1 MKLNGPINIEL
12 PAEAEKYLK
21 KYKAG
26 FWKLELFEAKN
37 FNNIVVVPAIHE
49 YENIV
54 NLLKSLTEN
63 DNKYFNETLVIFVVN
78 NLKSSHED
86 VISNNRKSLELIR
99 DIIFNKTNGEWINKI
114 RSAGLNVGLIDASSN
129 SLELSEKDGGVGLAR
144 KVGMDIALTH
154 FDYSNSE
161 KKILICL
168 DADCTVEKNYLTAIV
183 QAFKKRDVSAA
194 YVQYEHLFPEDEK
207 EKLAIICYEIF
218 LRYYVL
224 GLIYA
229 NSPFAFPTIGSTMI
243 CDYESYIRI
252 GGMNKKKAAEDFYF
266 MEKLAKITS
275 IKKINSTKVYP
286 ASRGS
291 WRVPFGTGQRVNRY
305 FAGTH
310 DEYLLYNP
318 KSFEV
323 LKNWLHCYTTFE
335 IHNADKYL
343 KKAKEIDPTLHSFL
357 VENSFKESWEK
368 IILNSKTDEQIQK
381 QKKIWFDGFRTLK
394 LIHYLRDNGF
404 PSVNMFD
411 ALDEMFTHF
420 DKKIIRMNKEEL
432 PASEI
437 QQLYLAELREM
448 T

>member
-1 MKLNGPINIEL
+1 MNKER
-12 PAEAEKYLK
+12 PAEVKKYLS
-21 KYKAG
+21 KYSLDQ
-26 FWKLELFEAKN
+26 WNLEISEEKSY
-37 FNNIVVVPAIHE
+37 NNIIVVPAIHE

-54 NLLKSLTEN
+54 NLIKSLAQN

-78 NLKSSHED
+78 NLKNSHED
-86 VISNNRKSLELIR
+86 VMSDNRKSLELLR
-99 DIIFNKTNGEWINKI
+99 DIIFNKSDGDLNDRIG
-114 RSAGLNVGLIDASSN
+114 SARLNIGLIDASGKGS
-129 SLELSEKDGGVGLAR
+129 ELPEKDGGVGLAR
-144 KVGMDIALTH
+144 KIGMDLALTH

-168 DADCTVEKNYLTAIV
+168 DADCTVEKNHLTSIV
-183 QAFKKRDVSAA
+183 QAFKKRDTSAA

-224 GLIYA
+224 GLIFA
-229 NSPFAFPTIGSTMI
+229 DSPFAFPTIGSTMI

-266 MEKLAKITS
+266 MEKLAKITN
-275 IKKINSTKVYP
+275 IKKIGSTKVYP

-310 DEYLLYNP
+310 NEYLLYNP
-318 KSFEV
+318 KSFDV
-323 LKNWLHCYTTFE
+323 LKKWLHCFNALE
-335 IHNADKYL
+335 ILGADEYL
-343 KKAKEIDPTLHSFL
+343 KKAKEIDPALHSFL
-357 VENSFKESWEK
+357 IENSFQDSWGK
-368 IILNSKTDEQIQK
+368 IILNSKTNEQIQK
-381 QKKIWFDGFRTLK
+381 QKMIWFDGFRTLK

-404 PSVNMFD
+404 RLVNMFD
-411 ALDEMFTHF
+411 ALDEMFVHF
-420 DKKIIRMNKEEL
+420 DKKIIRMNNEEL

-437 QQLYLAELREM
+437 QQTYLAELRRI